1 MESTTF
7 FSFLAF
13 LSLLFFLIKNMIH
26 NTRVPPGSL
35 GIPIIGQS
43 LEFLKAMRADRTEEW
58 LQERARKYGPISK
71 LNIFGTKTVFLTG
84 QAHNKFI
91 YSSDEQTL
99 SNKQPPSVRRLL
111 GERNL
116 LEMSSEDHRRMRGAI
131 LSFLKP
137 EALKQYVGKMDQ
149 EIRLHLAHHWHHD
162 HEISVMPLM
171 KTLTFDMI
179 CTLLFGLERGERR
192 ETLVHLFQH
201 VIDGMLTVPI
211 NLPFTRLNRAIRA
224 RSEAGAIIRALIRE
238 KREKLERE
246 EGTPDEQDLIIS
258 LLSMRD
264 DGGRGS
270 PLLSDA
276 EIEDNCAVAMIAGH
290 DTTATL
296 LTFLIKLIAENPHV
310 YEALLNEQE
319 EIARGKK
326 TASEA
331 LTWEDLGKMKY
342 TWRIAT
348 EALRMYPPVMFSFR
362 QVLRDIQIGG
372 YVIPKGW
379 QVFWAGCMTH
389 LDGSIYPDPHKFDPS
404 RYEDQAAIPP
414 HSFVAFGGGPRMC
427 PGYEF
432 SRIETLAMIHYLVT
446 RFTWKLCFKEN
457 NFSRDPMPIFKQGLP
472 IHIQM
477 KKPLS
482 DDAVL

>member
-7 FSFLAF
+7 FSLIA
-13 LSLLFFLIKNMIH
+13 LVPLLFFLIKIRIRN
-26 NTRVPPGSL
+26 RSVPPGSL

-43 LEFLKAMRADRTEEW
+43 LELLKAMRADRTEEW

-116 LEMSSEDHRRMRGAI
+116 FEMSSEDHRRLRGAI

-149 EIRLHLAHHWHHD
+149 EIRLHLAHHWHHNQ
-162 HEISVMPLM
+162 EISVMPLM
-171 KTLTFDMI
+171 KTLTFNMI
-179 CTLLFGLERGERR
+179 CTLLFGVERGERR
-192 ETLVHLFQH
+192 KTLVRLFEE
-201 VIDGMLTVPI
+201 VVDGMLALPI
-211 NLPFTRLNRAIRA
+211 NLPFTRLNRSIRA

-238 KREKLERE
+238 KRAKLERE
-246 EGTPDEQDLIIS
+246 EGTPDEQDLILS
-258 LLSMRD
+258 LLSMRG
-264 DGGRGS
+264 DGG

-290 DTTATL
+290 DTTSTL
-296 LTFLIKLIAENPHV
+296 LTFLIKLIAEHPHV
-310 YEALLNEQE
+310 YQALLNEQE

-326 TASEA
+326 TASEP

-362 QVLRDIQIGG
+362 QVLRDIQMEG

-379 QVFWAGCMTH
+379 QVFWAGCMTQ
-389 LDGSIYPDPHKFDPS
+389 LDGSIYPDPYKFDPS

-414 HSFVAFGGGPRMC
+414 HTFVAFGGGPRMC

-432 SRIETLAMIHYLVT
+432 ARIETLAMIHYLVT
-446 RFTWKLCFKEN
+446 RFTWKLCFEEN
-457 NFSRDPMPIFKQGLP
+457 KVSRDPMPVFKQGLP

-482 DDAVL
+482 DDAIL